1 VPVVMGYQ
9 TEDTI
14 SRLAA
19 ALAKTLPGRKALVVA
34 STDLSHFL
42 TREAAGIQDG
52 KTIELLKSMEI
63 KTLLRQIE
71 RGET

>member
-1 VPVVMGYQ
+1 MGYQ

-42 TREAAGIQDG
+42 TREQQAYR
-52 KTIELLKSMEI
+52 TVRPLSF
-63 KTLLRQIE
+63 
-71 RGET
+71 